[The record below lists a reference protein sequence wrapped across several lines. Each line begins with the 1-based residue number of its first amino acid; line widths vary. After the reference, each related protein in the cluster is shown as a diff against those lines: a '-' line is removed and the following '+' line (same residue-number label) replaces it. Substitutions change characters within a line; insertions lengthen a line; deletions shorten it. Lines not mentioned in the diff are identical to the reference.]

1 MKKLLVLATIAG
13 LVGFSLV
20 ASFAQEVR
28 VQPSKS
34 IPKLVIRGVS
44 IQKIISVE
52 NDKSQPPD
60 SLIQR
65 YRVAYVTTKEK
76 SNTMTVQ
83 VDRDKMGEILKASIV
98 SGTKAGGGMFSPVIG
113 GEGCDDSCDFRCIL
127 ILDMRTG
134 SKTYWCFWVG
144 GNCDDC

>member
-44 IQKIISVE
+44 IQKIVSVE

-65 YRVAYVTTKEK
+65 YRVVYVTTKGK
-76 SNTMTVQ
+76 SNTMIVQ
-83 VDRDKMGEILKASIV
+83 VDSNKMGEILKASIV

-113 GEGCDDSCDFRCIL
+113 GCDDTCEFRCIL